1 MGIDMSRWSGKS
13 DMTKDVGANVLTG
26 LLVGGL
32 MATPA
37 AGGLPGLP
45 PAAESRW
52 QAYVT
57 AAEAHRARGVADAS
71 RFLVLDQRGDAAE
84 RRAVLG
90 GDVVIRP
97 VELPQRDGMS
107 SVPGAHVHHWRGA
120 VFVPGTPVDRLVASL
135 EQRPPTQADVLS
147 ARIVARGP
155 SGMHVYMR
163 LRRQQMVTVVYDTEH
178 LVRFTRHGAGRAS
191 STSRAVRI
199 TEVRDAGTPGERHL
213 SDAED
218 RDFLWRLH
226 AYWRYQDVPGG
237 VIAECESISLSR
249 DVPFGLRIVTRPLI
263 TRTAESSMRAAL
275 LALRG

>member
-1 MGIDMSRWSGKS
+1 
-13 DMTKDVGANVLTG
+13 
-26 LLVGGL
+26 
-32 MATPA
+32 
-37 AGGLPGLP
+37 
-45 PAAESRW
+45 
-52 QAYVT
+52 VT

-71 RFLVLDQRGDAAE
+71 RFLVLDQRGDGTE

-90 GDVVIRP
+90 GDVVITP
-97 VELPQRDGMS
+97 VELPQRDGTS

-120 VFVPGTPVDRLVASL
+120 VFVPGTTVDRLVASL

-163 LRRQQMVTVVYDTEH
+163 LRRQQIVTVVYDTEH
-178 LVRFTRHGAGRAS
+178 LVRFARHGAGRAS